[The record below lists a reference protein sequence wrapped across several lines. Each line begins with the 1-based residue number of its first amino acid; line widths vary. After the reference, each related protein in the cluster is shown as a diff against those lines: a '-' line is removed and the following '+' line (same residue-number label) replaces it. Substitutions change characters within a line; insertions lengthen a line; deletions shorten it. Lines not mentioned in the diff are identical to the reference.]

1 MPNNEVKYQIER
13 KTYKFKTTGEV
24 DANNRPIFEKMG
36 ETKTGI
42 VKNFSNFGAL
52 KRNLMEAEKNGE
64 VKIHYKDTRTY
75 TEKLDKFGRTSS
87 IRRNPRQIDYVT
99 KNLGNG
105 VYEKTYY
112 SVKHK

>member
-1 MPNNEVKYQIER
+1 MPNNEAKYQIER
-13 KTYKFKTTGEV
+13 KTYKFRATGEM
-24 DANNRPIFEKMG
+24 DKNNRPIFEKMG
-36 ETKTGI
+36 EPKTGT
-42 VKNFSNFGAL
+42 VKNVSNFGAL
-52 KRNLMEAEKNGE
+52 KRILMKAEENGE
-64 VKIHYKDTRTY
+64 VKIHYKDIRTY

-105 VYEKTYY
+105 EYEKTYY